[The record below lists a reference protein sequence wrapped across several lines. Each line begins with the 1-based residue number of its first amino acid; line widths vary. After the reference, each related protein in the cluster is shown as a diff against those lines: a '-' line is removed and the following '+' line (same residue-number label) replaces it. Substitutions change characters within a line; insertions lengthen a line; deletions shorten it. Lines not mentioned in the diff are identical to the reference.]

1 MRGRVARKKGSERKA
16 EQKTLRNSERK
27 EVSAKTNEHEISK
40 SGAGPG
46 GQRGSQG
53 GRESGGNKHSRTSND
68 LDNRRAYVRAAS
80 MESGC

>member
-1 MRGRVARKKGSERKA
+1 MREKKFQQKRMSMRSPRVELGQEDSVGAR
-16 EQKTLRNSERK
+16 
-27 EVSAKTNEHEISK
+27 
-40 SGAGPG
+40 
-46 GQRGSQG
+46 G